1 MTLQVY
7 DKIYKEIKLK
17 VYNKS
22 LDELNDNI

>member
-22 LDELNDNI
+22 LVELNDNI